1 MHERVR
7 CHSHPDESRCP
18 AEDPHT
24 RWPVCKG
31 APEIVSDLC
40 NEHPTWEGFGGADV
54 TTAGP
59 TSSLLCYE
67 SNKLL
72 RHLRTAADVRVLS
85 IAALRRLTSVQV
97 GPRRR
102 IASRARSPRVH
113 TSAAHRRSTRWCT
126 FLTTS
131 TPTLCTIRSRSYA
144 TSWRSPQA
152 PSSCQL
158 PFVVRRTAALG
169 GSRPVSMALNNLTHA
184 LTHRRGRRGLHDHR
198 PTRSERAGFLER
210 ARPPSIA

>member
-158 PFVVRRTAALG
+158 PIVSWRTAARWRVAACQY
-169 GSRPVSMALNNLTHA
+169 GS
-184 LTHRRGRRGLHDHR
+184 
-198 PTRSERAGFLER
+198 
-210 ARPPSIA
+210 